1 MIYQNILE
9 MIGNTPIVK
18 INKLN
23 PNKNVA
29 IYAKLEGRN
38 PGGSVKDR
46 IALAMITA
54 AEQSGELT
62 PEKIIL
68 EATSGNTGIG
78 LALVGAVK
86 GYKIALTMSAG
97 MSEERKKILKAF
109 GAELIETDPAKGT
122 DGAILKAHEMRDSNP
137 EKYWMPNQFDN
148 PNNPLAHYQGTAEEI
163 IKQTPDITVFV
174 AGIGTSGT
182 LMGVSKK
189 LKEYNPKIKIIGV
202 EPQFNHKIVGLK
214 NMKEAIVPGIYNEDW
229 LDEKIVV
236 LNEQAYAT
244 ARELTLKEGIF
255 VGMSSGAA
263 MYGAIETAKSIDSGT
278 IVTLFPDRGEKYV
291 STVLFNTTG

>member
-1 MIYQNILE
+1 MIYQNILQ
-9 MIGNTPIVK
+9 MIGNTPIIK

-23 PNKNVA
+23 PNKNVI
-29 IYAKLEGRN
+29 IYAKLEGQN

-46 IALAMITA
+46 IALTMITA

-62 PEKIIL
+62 PGKIIL

-86 GYKIALTMSAG
+86 GYKTVFTMSAG

-122 DGAILKAHEMRDSNP
+122 DGAILKAQEMYNSNP

-163 IKQTPDITVFV
+163 IKQAPDITIFV
-174 AGIGTSGT
+174 AGMGTSGT
-182 LMGVSKK
+182 LMGVSKR
-189 LKEYNPKIKIIGV
+189 LKEYNPKIQIVGV
-202 EPQFNHKIVGLK
+202 EPQFNHKIAGLK
-214 NMKEAIVPGIYNEDW
+214 NMQEAVVPKIY
-229 LDEKIVV
+229 DESWMDKKIVV
-236 LNEQAYAT
+236 FNEQAYAT

-263 MYGAIETAKSIDSGT
+263 MFGAMEMAKNTDSGT

-291 STVLFNTTG
+291 STVLFG

>member
-29 IYAKLEGRN
+29 IYAKLEGQN

-46 IALAMITA
+46 IALTMITA

-122 DGAILKAHEMRDSNP
+122 DGAILKAHEMYKSNP

-148 PNNPLAHYQGTAEEI
+148 PNNSLAHYQGTAEEI
-163 IKQTPDITVFV
+163 IKQAPDITVFV
-174 AGIGTSGT
+174 AGMGTSGT

-189 LKEYNPKIKIIGV
+189 LKEYNPKIQIVGI
-202 EPQFNHKIVGLK
+202 EPQFNHKIAGLK
-214 NMKEAIVPGIYNEDW
+214 NMKEAIVPKIYNENG
-229 LDEKIVV
+229 LDKKIVV
-236 LNEQAYAT
+236 FNEQAYAT

-263 MYGAIETAKSIDSGT
+263 MYGAMEMAKSIDSGT

-291 STVLFNTTG
+291 STALFS